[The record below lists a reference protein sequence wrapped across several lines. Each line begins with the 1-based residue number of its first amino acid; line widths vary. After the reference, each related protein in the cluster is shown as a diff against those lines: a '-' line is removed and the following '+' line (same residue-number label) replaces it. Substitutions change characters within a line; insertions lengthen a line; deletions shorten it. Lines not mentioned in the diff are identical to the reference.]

1 MLDLGDPWVGQVLVT
16 SDGSTAADPTAIT
29 VTITKPDG
37 TTTSPTP
44 TQLGTGSY
52 QATYT
57 PTLVGRHTVY
67 WHATGTY
74 ESAVTDTFEVRP
86 SASNMILSLAEA
98 RQALNFVKTIND
110 EELRDYVDSV
120 TTLIENR
127 IGPVIPRS
135 FTEVVSGSTFLY
147 LSYTPVTAITSITGR
162 LTGAVTVLSANTIY
176 DPTTGLVQ
184 LVDRSGFNSDTY
196 TVVYTAGR
204 GLDPGIKQAA
214 RITLQH
220 LWMNQRGNAPARD
233 ADSYTAPFSLPNA
246 AREYLDPYMTPAVG

>member
-1 MLDLGDPWVGQVLVT
+1 MLDLGDPWLGQVLVT

-29 VTITKPDG
+29 VTVTLPDG
-37 TTTSPTP
+37 TTQSPTP
-44 TQLGTGSY
+44 THLGTGSY

-67 WHATGTY
+67 WHATGVY

-110 EELRDYVDSV
+110 EQLRDYIDSV

-127 IGPVIPRS
+127 IGPVLS
-135 FTEVVSGSTFLY
+135 HTFTETLYGGRQLY
-147 LSYTPVTAITSITGR
+147 LSNTPVTAVTSITPA
-162 LTGAVTVLSANTIY
+162 LTGGWAVPASNITFNA
-176 DPTTGLVQ
+176 TTGVVQ
-184 LVDRSGFNSDTY
+184 LINRWSFTDTY

-204 GLDPGIKQAA
+204 GLTPAIKQAA

-220 LWMNQRGNAPARD
+220 LWANQRGNAPARD
-233 ADSYTAPFSLPNA
+233 GDSYTAPFSLPNA